1 MIKYD
6 QIIQEGFMARSFTLG
21 DHFDKFVDAQLQTG
35 RFNNASEVIR
45 AGLRLLEEQ
54 AEERQLRVEEIRR
67 SIEQSRADG
76 RTVPADKVFDA
87 LEARIKGMAG

>member
-1 MIKYD
+1 MIRYD
-6 QIIQEGFMARSFTLG
+6 QIIQESFMARSFTLG
-21 DHFDKFVDAQLQTG
+21 DHFDEFVDAQLRTG

-54 AEERQLRVEEIRR
+54 AEERQFRVEEIRR

-76 RTVPADKVFDA
+76 RTVPADKVFEA

>member
-1 MIKYD
+1 MIRYD
-6 QIIQEGFMARSFTLG
+6 QITQEGFMARSFTLG
-21 DHFDKFVDAQLQTG
+21 DHFDQFVDAQLQTG

-54 AEERQLRVEEIRR
+54 TEERQLRVEEIRR

-76 RTVPADKVFDA
+76 KTVPADKVFDA
-87 LEARIKGMAG
+87 LEARIKSMAG

>member
-1 MIKYD
+1 
-6 QIIQEGFMARSFTLG
+6 MARSFTLG
-21 DHFDKFVDAQLQTG
+21 DHFDKFVDTQLQTG

-67 SIEQSRADG
+67 SIEESRADG
-76 RTVPADKVFDA
+76 KTVPADKVFDA

>member
-1 MIKYD
+1 
-6 QIIQEGFMARSFTLG
+6 MARSFTLG
-21 DHFDKFVDAQLQTG
+21 DHFDKFVDTQLQTG

-67 SIEQSRADG
+67 SIEESRAG
-76 RTVPADKVFDA
+76 GKTIPADKVFDA
-87 LEARIKGMAG
+87 LEARMKGMAG